1 MGTRMTSYRHP
12 EVAAQRPSKGDGP
25 NTPAVDSSRLE
36 EPVIGPAT
44 SGRTRRLAP
53 QDDGQHLGS
62 RRRLAGFVRTL
73 RDNGFRVGLAETSDA
88 LRILASPAALQAASL
103 KPALRALFCATHSD
117 WERFDAIFDAFW
129 RGDGMRQ
136 RQVLSGSPA
145 ASQTSARRLAEGHVP
160 QEALGLPDRVER
172 RSDGDGESP
181 ADGRGRREGASR
193 TETLSKA
200 DMRHIADPDEVAAA
214 HALAARLARTMRA
227 GLVRREQVRRR
238 GRRLDLRRTIHRNVS
253 HGGALIELAWRRRKI
268 KPLRLVVL
276 LDASGSMSLYTA
288 FFVRFL
294 HGVVDSFR
302 EAEAFVFHTRLAH
315 VSPSLRDRDVTR
327 AVDKLALMAQGV
339 GGGTRIGESL
349 ATFNRWHARRVINS
363 RTAIMIVSDGYDT
376 GEPEQLGEEMRRLR
390 RRCRKIIWLNPL
402 IGWRDYSPQARG
414 MQAALPYVDL
424 FAPAHNLESLAALEP
439 YLARI

>member
-1 MGTRMTSYRHP
+1 MTGLARAN
-12 EVAAQRPSKGDGP
+12 EAATIGE
-25 NTPAVDSSRLE
+25 PA
-36 EPVIGPAT
+36 
-44 SGRTRRLAP
+44 
-53 QDDGQHLGS
+53 
-62 RRRLAGFVRTL
+62 RRRLAGFARTL
-73 RDNGFRVGLAETSDA
+73 RDNGFRVGLAETRDA
-88 LRILASPAALQAASL
+88 LQVLASPAALRSSSL
-103 KPALRALFCATHSD
+103 KSALRALFCATHSD
-117 WERFDAIFDAFW
+117 WDRFDEIFDAFW
-129 RGDGMRQ
+129 LGHGMRQ
-136 RQVLSGSPA
+136 RQILSGSPA
-145 ASQTSARRLAEGHVP
+145 ASRAPGRRLAQAHVP
-160 QEALGLPDRVER
+160 QDALGLPDRVER
-172 RSDGDGESP
+172 RSEGADAA

-193 TETLSKA
+193 VEALTTA
-200 DMRHIADPDEVAAA
+200 DLRHIVDPDEVAAT
-214 HALAARLARTMRA
+214 HALAARLARVMRA
-227 GLVRREQVRRR
+227 RLIRREQVRRR

-253 HGGALIELAWRRRKI
+253 HGGTPVELAWRRRKI
-268 KPLRLVVL
+268 KQLRLVVL

-327 AVDKLALMAQGV
+327 AVDRLALMAQGI

-349 ATFNRWHARRVINS
+349 ATFNRWHAGRVINS
-363 RTAIMIVSDGYDT
+363 RTAVMIVSDGYDT
-376 GEPEQLGEEMRRLR
+376 GEPERLGEEMRRLR

-439 YLARI
+439 FLAKI

>member
-1 MGTRMTSYRHP
+1 MSGGGQTSAHFRESGNPALGTRVR
-12 EVAAQRPSKGDGP
+12 GDER
-25 NTPAVDSSRLE
+25 NEMS
-36 EPVIGPAT
+36 
-44 SGRTRRLAP
+44 
-53 QDDGQHLGS
+53 GS
-62 RRRLAGFVRTL
+62 RRRLAGFARTL
-73 RDNGFRVGLAETSDA
+73 RDNGFKVGLAETSDA
-88 LRILASPAALQAASL
+88 LAILASPAAARASSL

-117 WERFDAIFDAFW
+117 WERFDEIFDAFW
-129 RGDGMRQ
+129 QGRDMRQ
-136 RQVLSGSPA
+136 RHVLKGSSGQNPA
-145 ASQTSARRLAEGHVP
+145 SAPRRLAEAYVP
-160 QEALGLPDRVER
+160 KDALGLPDSVQR
-172 RSDGDGESP
+172 RNDVDGDSA

-193 TETLSKA
+193 VESLAATDL
-200 DMRHIADPDEVAAA
+200 RHIVDPDEIAAT

-227 GLVRREQVRRR
+227 RLVRREQVRRR

-253 HGGALIELAWRRRKI
+253 HGGTLIELAWRRRKI

-327 AVDKLALMAQGV
+327 AVDKLALMAQGI

-363 RTAIMIVSDGYDT
+363 RTALMIVSDGYDT
-376 GEPEQLGEEMRRLR
+376 GAPERLGEEMRRLA
-390 RRCRKIIWLNPL
+390 RRCRRIIWLNPL

>member
-1 MGTRMTSYRHP
+1 M
-12 EVAAQRPSKGDGP
+12 AA
-25 NTPAVDSSRLE
+25 
-36 EPVIGPAT
+36 
-44 SGRTRRLAP
+44 
-53 QDDGQHLGS
+53 LGS
-62 RRRLAGFVRTL
+62 RRRLAGFARTL
-73 RDNGFRVGLAETSDA
+73 RDNGFRVGLAETRDA
-88 LRILASPAALQAASL
+88 LQVLTSSAALRPTSL

-117 WERFDAIFDAFW
+117 WERFDEIFDAFW
-129 RGDGMRQ
+129 QGRNMRQ
-136 RQVLSGSPA
+136 RQILSGVPNASHAPA
-145 ASQTSARRLAEGHVP
+145 GKKLAEAHVP

-172 RSDGDGESP
+172 RNDGDGETQ
-181 ADGRGRREGASR
+181 AEGRGRREGASR
-193 TETLSKA
+193 VENLAATDL
-200 DMRHIADPDEVAAA
+200 RHVVDPEDIAVT
-214 HALAARLARTMRA
+214 HALAARLARVMRA
-227 GLVRREQVRRR
+227 RLVRRDQIRRR
-238 GRRLDLRRTIHRNVS
+238 GRRIDLRRTIHRNVS
-253 HGGALIELAWRRRKI
+253 HGGMPFELAWRRRKI

-294 HGVVDSFR
+294 HGVVDAFR

-315 VSPSLRDRDVTR
+315 VSQSLRDRDVTR
-327 AVDKLALMAQGV
+327 AVEKLSLMAQGI

-363 RTAIMIVSDGYDT
+363 RTALMIVSDGYDT
-376 GEPEQLGEEMRRLR
+376 GEPGQLGEEMRRLR

-439 YLARI
+439 YLAKV